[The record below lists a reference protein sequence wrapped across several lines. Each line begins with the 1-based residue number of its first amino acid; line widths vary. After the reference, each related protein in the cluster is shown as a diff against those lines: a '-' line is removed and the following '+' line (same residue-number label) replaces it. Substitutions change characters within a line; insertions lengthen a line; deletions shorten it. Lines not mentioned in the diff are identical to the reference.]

1 MSDGLVSAAQ
11 PAAADLE
18 PVLVNGQAA
27 RILMVDNYDSFTY
40 NLVQY
45 FGQLGCEVI
54 ERRNDDIGVEEAA
67 GLGVHGIVVSPGPC
81 TPAEAGQ
88 SVPLI
93 SGLAG
98 RVPILGV
105 CLGHQALGAAFGAS
119 VERAGVLMHGK
130 TSDIDHDGQ
139 GLFQGLPQPLRV
151 TRYHSLVVRN
161 LPPELVVTA
170 TVHEAG
176 EDVVMA
182 MRHRDHPLYG
192 VQFHPESILTQGGH
206 RLLRNFLLDCQAR
219 A

>member
-1 MSDGLVSAAQ
+1 MSEGLVTAAH
-11 PAAADLE
+11 PEAADLQ
-18 PVLVNGQAA
+18 PVLMNGQAA

-54 ERRNDDIGVEEAA
+54 VRRNDDITVEEAA
-67 GLGVHGIVVSPGPC
+67 ALGVHGIVVSPGPC
-81 TPAEAGQ
+81 TPADAGQ

-93 SGLAG
+93 KGLAG

-139 GLFQGLPQPLRV
+139 GLFAGLPQPLRV

-182 MRHRDHPLYG
+182 MRHRDYPLYG